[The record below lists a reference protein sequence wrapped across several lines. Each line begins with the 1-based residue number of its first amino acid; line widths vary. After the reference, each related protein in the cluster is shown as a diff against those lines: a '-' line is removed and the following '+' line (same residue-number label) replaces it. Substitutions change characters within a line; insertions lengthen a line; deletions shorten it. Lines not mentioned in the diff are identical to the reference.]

1 MQDRILTYSE
11 ENEENARKFGDI
23 LTGIQQKRRIRK
35 KSIAA
40 PPIKKDP
47 VESPPTTASTADEK
61 LDNPNRQSFL
71 NYINCV
77 WNHFDFDKDGM
88 GCKVWGVAGGDTVD
102 GEDSLY
108 VQKEFSRYV
117 ALFISFGHSAI
128 SSSNDEPV
136 IQSLIIK
143 KGKDKKVLYDE
154 ISETF

>member
-1 MQDRILTYSE
+1 M
-11 ENEENARKFGDI
+11 
-23 LTGIQQKRRIRK
+23 TGIQQKRRVRK
-35 KSIAA
+35 KPIDA
-40 PPIKKDP
+40 PPIKSDP
-47 VESPPTTASTADEK
+47 VESPPTTESA
-61 LDNPNRQSFL
+61 DNPNRQSFL

-77 WNHFDFDKDGM
+77 WSHFDFDKDGM

-108 VQKEFSRYV
+108 VQKEFSRHV
-117 ALFISFGHSAI
+117 ALFTSFGHTAI

-136 IQSLIIK
+136 IQSLIVE